1 MDRNKVPS
9 PRELQ
14 LLALVVT
21 ERIGREV
28 AKLYERETGERI
40 PYGTVYTLLAD
51 MEEAGW
57 VRSREDKRNGRRVR
71 LFEIRGLG
79 AKALN
84 RGREYYR
91 GLAEFG
97 SEGFSTPAAEVGR

>member
-1 MDRNKVPS
+1 MDPEKTPS

-21 ERIGREV
+21 ETIGRDV
-28 AKLYERETGERI
+28 AKAYEQETGKRI
-40 PYGTVYTLLAD
+40 PYGTVYSLLD
-51 MEEAGW
+51 QMEEAGW
-57 VRSREDKRNGRRVR
+57 VRSRDDMRNGRRVR
-71 LFEIRGLG
+71 HFKLKGPG
-79 AKALN
+79 VKALN

-97 SEGFSTPAAEVGR
+97 ERAKGRLA